1 VIPNW
6 HFMKIAIYPGSFDPV
21 TSGHIDIIERAVKL
35 FDRVY
40 VAVIGN
46 PEKEA
51 HFALSER
58 VEMLKLSLDRFKKVK
73 VESFDGLLID
83 YARTRRAAA
92 IIRGLRAI
100 SDFDYEFQ
108 MALANRKLD
117 PKIETIFL
125 MTRGRYAYLSS
136 SMVRQIASLGGNIS
150 GMVPKVIMKKLK
162 GGR

>member
-1 VIPNW
+1 
-6 HFMKIAIYPGSFDPV
+6 MKTAIYPGSFDPV

-40 VAVIGN
+40 VAAIGN
-46 PEKEA
+46 PEKEPYFSLA
-51 HFALSER
+51 ER
-58 VEMLKLSLDRFKKVK
+58 VEMLKLSLAKYQKVK

-83 YARTRRAAA
+83 YARKKKAAT

-117 PKIETIFL
+117 SRIETIFL

-136 SMVRQIASLGGNIS
+136 SMVRQIASFGGDIS
-150 GMVPKVIMKKLK
+150 GMVPKAIEKRLK
-162 GGR
+162 GGK

>member
-1 VIPNW
+1 
-6 HFMKIAIYPGSFDPV
+6 MKIAIYPGSFDPV

-51 HFALSER
+51 HFTLEDR
-58 VEMLKLSLDRFKKVK
+58 VEMLKLSLIKFKQVK

-83 YARTRRAAA
+83 YARKRKAAA

>member
-1 VIPNW
+1 
-6 HFMKIAIYPGSFDPV
+6 MKIAIYPGSFDPV

-35 FDRVY
+35 FDRIY
-40 VAVIGN
+40 VAVIAN
-46 PEKEA
+46 PEKEPY
-51 HFALSER
+51 FSLNER
-58 VEMLKLSLDRFKKVK
+58 VEMLKLSLARFKKVK
-73 VESFDGLLID
+73 VESFDGLLIE
-83 YARTRRAAA
+83 YARRRGAAA

-150 GMVPKVIMKKLK
+150 GMVPKVIERKLK

>member
-1 VIPNW
+1 
-6 HFMKIAIYPGSFDPV
+6 MRTAIYPGSFDPV

-40 VAVIGN
+40 VAAIGN
-46 PEKEA
+46 PEKEP
-51 HFALSER
+51 HFSLEER
-58 VEMLKLSLDRFKKVK
+58 VEMLKLSLAKFKKVK

-83 YARTRRAAA
+83 YARKKKAAA

-125 MTRGRYAYLSS
+125 MTRGRFAYLSS
-136 SMVRQIASLGGNIS
+136 SMVRQIASFGGDIS
-150 GMVPKVIMKKLK
+150 GMVPKPIEKRLK
-162 GGR
+162 GGK

>member
-1 VIPNW
+1 
-6 HFMKIAIYPGSFDPV
+6 MKIAIYPGSFDPV

-35 FDRVY
+35 FDRIH
-40 VAVIGN
+40 VAVIAN
-46 PEKEA
+46 PEKEP
-51 HFALSER
+51 HFPLSER
-58 VEMLKLSLDRFKKVK
+58 VEMLKLSLARFKKVK
-73 VESFDGLLID
+73 VESFDGLLIE
-83 YARTRRAAA
+83 YARRRGAAA

-136 SMVRQIASLGGNIS
+136 SMVRQIAALGGNIS
-150 GMVPKVIMKKLK
+150 GMVPKVIERKLK

>member
-1 VIPNW
+1 
-6 HFMKIAIYPGSFDPV
+6 MKTAIYPGSFDPV

-40 VAVIGN
+40 VAAIGN
-46 PEKEA
+46 PEKEP
-51 HFALSER
+51 FFSLSER
-58 VEMLKLSLDRFKKVK
+58 VEMLQLSLAKYKKVK

-83 YARTRRAAA
+83 YARKKKAAT

-117 PKIETIFL
+117 SKIETIFL

-136 SMVRQIASLGGNIS
+136 SMVRQIASFGGDIS
-150 GMVPKVIMKKLK
+150 GMVPKVIERRLS
-162 GGR
+162 RE

>member
-1 VIPNW
+1 
-6 HFMKIAIYPGSFDPV
+6 MKIAIYPGSFDPV
-21 TSGHIDIIERAVKL
+21 TSGHIDIIERGVKL
-35 FDRVY
+35 FDRIF

-58 VEMLKLSLDRFKKVK
+58 VEMLKLSLGRFKKVK

-83 YARTRRAAA
+83 YARKRKAAA

>member
-1 VIPNW
+1 
-6 HFMKIAIYPGSFDPV
+6 MKTAIYPGSFDPV
-21 TSGHIDIIERAVKL
+21 TSGHVDIVERAIKL
-35 FDRVY
+35 FGRVY

-51 HFALSER
+51 HFTLEDR
-58 VEMLKLSLDRFKKVK
+58 VEMLKLSLIKFKQVK

-83 YARTRRAAA
+83 YARQRRAAA

-136 SMVRQIASLGGNIS
+136 SMVRQIAALGGNIS